1 MPKDLSEKRDLL
13 IIEDEPSLSKQ
24 LKWGLGKQ
32 YHVAI
37 ANNADKARQLMQSTF
52 YPVITLDLGLPPTP
66 DKPDEGFRLLEEM
79 PRLSPYTKV
88 AVITGNDE
96 RENAIKAIALG
107 AEDFCAKPIDL
118 DMLKIILER
127 TFKISALEKEVRRVK
142 EIARAEHS
150 LCGMYGK
157 SQSMKS
163 LFGYIRQI
171 SDTVYPVLIQGESGT
186 GKEMVANAIHQLS
199 RRANQPLVA
208 INCAAIPENLLESE
222 LFGYEKGSF
231 TGADNLKTGK
241 LEKAH
246 LGTLFLDEIGDMPL
260 GLQSKLLRFL
270 QEDTIERV
278 GGTETIKL
286 DVRVLAA
293 TNVDIQQAVFQG
305 RFRGDLYFRLKV
317 VPINIPPLRKRPE
330 DILFLAHLF
339 IDQESLT
346 SKQTNISLSAE
357 ARQALTA
364 HKWNGNVRELQ
375 NRVRRAMASLD
386 GHLINPWDLGLGEE
400 ESSQTSQECE
410 PLEDAPL
417 RTLAEARDEAERRT
431 IIPALTA
438 ADNNI
443 TKAAELLGVS
453 RPTLHNLLRKHN
465 IEKANL

>member
-1 MPKDLSEKRDLL
+1 MPKELSEKRDLL

-24 LKWGLGKQ
+24 LKWGLGKH

-37 ANNADKARQLMQSTF
+37 ANNADKARQLMQNTF

-96 RENAIKAIALG
+96 RENALKAIALG

-127 TFKISALEKEVRRVK
+127 IYKISDLEKELRRVK

-157 SQSMKS
+157 SQTMKS

-171 SDTVYPVLIQGESGT
+171 SDTAYPVLIQGESGT

-199 RRANQPLVA
+199 RRASHPLVA

-222 LFGYEKGSF
+222 LFGHERGSF
-231 TGADNLKTGK
+231 SGADKLKIGK
-241 LEKAH
+241 LQKAH
-246 LGTLFLDEIGDMPL
+246 QGTVFLDEIGDMPL

-278 GGTETIKL
+278 GGTETLKL
-286 DVRVLAA
+286 DVRVMAA

-305 RFRGDLYFRLKV
+305 RFREDLYFRLKV
-317 VPINIPPLRKRPE
+317 VPITIPPLRKRPE
-330 DILFLAHLF
+330 DILFLANLF

-346 SKQTNISLSAE
+346 SKQTNIRLSSE
-357 ARQALTA
+357 ARQAITA
-364 HKWNGNVRELQ
+364 HAWSGNVRELQ
-375 NRVRRAMASLD
+375 NRVRRAMASLE

-400 ESSQTSQECE
+400 DSSATSPECA
-410 PLEDAPL
+410 PSEDAPL
-417 RTLAEARDEAERRT
+417 RTLAEARDEAERKT

-453 RPTLHNLLRKHN
+453 RPTLHNLLRKHD
-465 IEKANL
+465 IEKVNL